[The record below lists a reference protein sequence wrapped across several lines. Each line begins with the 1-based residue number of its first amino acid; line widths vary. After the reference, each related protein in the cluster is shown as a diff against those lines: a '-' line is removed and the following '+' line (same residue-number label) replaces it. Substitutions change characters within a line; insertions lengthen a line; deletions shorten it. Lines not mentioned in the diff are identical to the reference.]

1 MNWFENLNPVIQA
14 LIASIFTW
22 GVTAL
27 GSLVVCFFKEVN
39 KKILNTILGFSAGV
53 MIASSFWSLLA
64 PSIELSGELGYIAW
78 ALPAIGFSI
87 GAMFVLLSDKFLD
100 RALKNKEDL
109 RGSVSLK
116 KSILLISAITIHNI
130 PEGMSIGVAFGGIAS
145 GVPGVTSIG
154 ALMLALG
161 IGIQNFPEGAAVS
174 LPLRNEGFS
183 RFKSFMFGQGSA
195 IVEPIAAV
203 IGAVLVIMMRSILPV
218 LLSFAAGAMIAV
230 AARELLPESIIENKN
245 LATSGLILGFTLMMI
260 LDVALG

>member
-100 RALKNKEDL
+100 RALKNKENL
-109 RGSVSLK
+109 RGSASLK

-245 LATSGLILGFTLMMI
+245 LATLGLILGFTLMMI